1 MKLLG
6 VVIAAV
12 TMALAAPEST
22 AAAGGEVT
30 GGERYSLPGWFKPS
44 FLDFPEELLEAR
56 KRGRHVLVFIHLD
69 ECPYC
74 ARMLRE
80 SFTQGENRLFLQ
92 RHFDVVAINVRGSLD
107 VTWVDGAKYSE
118 RTLARHLKVFGTPTL
133 VFVGWDGKVVLT
145 LTGYRD
151 PGALRIALEYVHSDS
166 YRKRSLS
173 EYASARRAPS
183 DYKLREHPQFSTV
196 TDFKGYNKPLAV
208 LFEDRNCV
216 QCAAFHDKTLMR
228 PDVRAEMKNFL
239 FVRLD
244 TDSTRTII
252 DPAGN
257 AVTPAQWANA
267 LDLSFR
273 PAVVLY
279 NEGHPIF
286 RMDSQL
292 YYFHFKEALR
302 YVSGGYYKQYA
313 SINRYNAARRT
324 ELLKQ
329 GVKID
334 YAE

>member
-1 MKLLG
+1 MAF
-6 VVIAAV
+6 VV
-12 TMALAAPEST
+12 MLALAMP
-22 AAAGGEVT
+22 AGAQEAMVG
-30 GGERYSLPGWFKPS
+30 GGERYSLPEWFKLS
-44 FLDFPEELLEAR
+44 FLDFPQEVEEAR

-80 SFTQGENRLFLQ
+80 SFRRGENKLFLQ
-92 RHFDVVAINVRGSLD
+92 RHFDVVAVNVRGSLE

-118 RTLARHLKVFGTPTL
+118 RTLTRHLKVFGTPTL
-133 VFVGWDGKVVLT
+133 VFLGTEGKVALT

-151 PGALRIALEYVHSDS
+151 PGALRIALEYVSSNS
-166 YRKRSLS
+166 YRKQSLS
-173 EYASARRAPS
+173 EYTSARRAPS
-183 DYKLREHPQFSTV
+183 GYKLREHPQFSNV
-196 TDFKGYNKPLAV
+196 TDFKGYNKPLAI
-208 LFEDRNCV
+208 LFEDRKCV

-228 PDVRAEMKNFL
+228 PDVMAQMKNFL

-257 AVTPAQWANA
+257 AVTPAQWAKA

-273 PAVVLY
+273 PAVALF
-279 NEGHPIF
+279 NEGRVIF

-292 YYFHFKEALR
+292 YHFHFKEALR
-302 YVSGGYYKQYA
+302 YVSGGHYKQYS
-313 SINRYNAARRT
+313 SINHYNAARRA
-324 ELLKQ
+324 ELFKQ

>member
-1 MKLLG
+1 ML
-6 VVIAAV
+6 
-12 TMALAAPEST
+12 ALAAPAGAQGEM
-22 AAAGGEVT
+22 AGG
-30 GGERYSLPGWFKPS
+30 GEHYSLPEWFKLS
-44 FLDFPEELLEAR
+44 FLDFPQEVEEAR
-56 KRGRHVLVFIHLD
+56 KNNRHVLVFIYLD
-69 ECPYC
+69 RCPYC

-80 SFTQGENRLFLQ
+80 NFEHGENQAYLRQ
-92 RHFDVVAINVRGSLD
+92 HFDIIAVNVQGALD
-107 VTWVDGAKYSE
+107 VTWIDGAKYTE
-118 RTLARHLKVFGTPTL
+118 QGLARHLKVFGTPTL
-133 VFVGWDGKVVLT
+133 VFPGTEGKVALT

-151 PGALRIALEYVHSDS
+151 PAALRIALEYVHSDS

-196 TDFKGYNKPLAV
+196 SDFKGYNKPLAV

-216 QCAAFHDKTLMR
+216 QCAAFHDKTLTR

-273 PAVVLY
+273 PAVVLF
-279 NEGHPIF
+279 NEGRPIF
-286 RMDSQL
+286 RMDSRL
-292 YYFHFKEALR
+292 YHFHFKEALR